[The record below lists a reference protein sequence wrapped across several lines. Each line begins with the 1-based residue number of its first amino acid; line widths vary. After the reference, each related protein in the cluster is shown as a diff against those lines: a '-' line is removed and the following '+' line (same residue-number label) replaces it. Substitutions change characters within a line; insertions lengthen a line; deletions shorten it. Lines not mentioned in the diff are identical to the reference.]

1 MERLILC
8 GGGHVSLE
16 VAHIARRLE
25 FELVVIDDRSE
36 FASPERFPMAAR
48 VVCAPFLEALDAL
61 GSRESDYYVIL
72 TRGHAHDRDC
82 LEHVLRGKYAYA
94 GMIGSRTKVAA
105 VKAALEAAGIARETL
120 DGVHSPIGLS
130 IGAQTPAEIAVS
142 IAAELVWERAR
153 RGPAAAPPA
162 AGESGVLCT
171 ITAKR
176 GSAPRGVGT
185 WMLVRPDGSV
195 LGTIGGGAVEH
206 LAVQEAKALWAHGGG
221 PVRRHYDLTP
231 GRPSWAWCAGAT
243 STWNS
248 RCANER
254 DHPVSSEQLSPLQ
267 AGPPASGGAAG
278 RASRV
283 AGHPPPN
290 GGRGGGARLCRYR

>member
-36 FASPERFPMAAR
+36 FASPERFAMAAR

-105 VKAALEAAGIARETL
+105 VKAALEAAGIAREIL
-120 DGVHSPIGLS
+120 DGVHSPIGLP

-142 IAAELVWERAR
+142 IAAELVQERAR
-153 RGPAAAPPA
+153 RGPAAVPPA
-162 AGESGVLCT
+162 VGEPGVLCT

-231 GRPSWAWCAGAT
+231 GAAELGMVC
-243 STWNS
+243 
-248 RCANER
+248 
-254 DHPVSSEQLSPLQ
+254 
-267 AGPPASGGAAG
+267 GGDIDVEFEV
-278 RASRV
+278 RK
-283 AGHPPPN
+283 
-290 GGRGGGARLCRYR
+290 

>member
-25 FELVVIDDRSE
+25 FELVIIDDRPE
-36 FASPERFPMAAR
+36 FASRDRFPMAGQ

-105 VKAALEAAGIARETL
+105 VKAALEAAGIAREIL
-120 DGVHSPIGLS
+120 DGVHSPIGLP

-153 RGPAAAPPA
+153 RGSAAAPARRTWKWSSSSWRRGRSTA
-162 AGESGVLCT
+162 ASSRKRQSSTPTSASKTEKTEGCT
-171 ITAKR
+171 WK
-176 GSAPRGVGT
+176 
-185 WMLVRPDGSV
+185 
-195 LGTIGGGAVEH
+195 
-206 LAVQEAKALWAHGGG
+206 
-221 PVRRHYDLTP
+221 
-231 GRPSWAWCAGAT
+231 
-243 STWNS
+243 
-248 RCANER
+248 
-254 DHPVSSEQLSPLQ
+254 SS
-267 AGPPASGGAAG
+267 
-278 RASRV
+278 
-283 AGHPPPN
+283 
-290 GGRGGGARLCRYR
+290 

>member
-16 VAHIARRLE
+16 VAHIAQRLE
-25 FELVVIDDRSE
+25 FELAVIDDRPE

-48 VVCAPFLEALDAL
+48 VVCAPFLKALDAL

-105 VKAALEAAGIARETL
+105 VKAALEAAGIAREIL

-142 IAAELVWERAR
+142 IAAELVQERAR

-162 AGESGVLCT
+162 AGEPGVLCT

-176 GSAPRGVGT
+176 GSAPRNVGT
-185 WMLVRPDGSV
+185 WMLVRPDGTV

-206 LAVQEAKALWAHGGG
+206 LAVQEAKALWTHGGG

-231 GRPSWAWCAGAT
+231 R
-243 STWNS
+243 
-248 RCANER
+248 
-254 DHPVSSEQLSPLQ
+254 
-267 AGPPASGGAAG
+267 AAELG
-278 RASRV
+278 MV
-283 AGHPPPN
+283 
-290 GGRGGGARLCRYR
+290 

>member
-142 IAAELVWERAR
+142 IAAELVWERA
-153 RGPAAAPPA
+153 
-162 AGESGVLCT
+162 
-171 ITAKR
+171 
-176 GSAPRGVGT
+176 
-185 WMLVRPDGSV
+185 
-195 LGTIGGGAVEH
+195 
-206 LAVQEAKALWAHGGG
+206 
-221 PVRRHYDLTP
+221 
-231 GRPSWAWCAGAT
+231 
-243 STWNS
+243 
-248 RCANER
+248 
-254 DHPVSSEQLSPLQ
+254 
-267 AGPPASGGAAG
+267 
-278 RASRV
+278 
-283 AGHPPPN
+283 
-290 GGRGGGARLCRYR
+290 

>member
-25 FELVVIDDRSE
+25 FEPVVIDDRPE
-36 FASPERFPMAAR
+36 FASRDRFPMAGQ

-82 LEHVLRGKYAYA
+82 LEHVLRGKYAYV

-105 VKAALEAAGIARETL
+105 VKAALEAAGIAREIL
-120 DGVHSPIGLS
+120 DGVHSPIGLP

-142 IAAELVWERAR
+142 IAAELVQERAR

-162 AGESGVLCT
+162 AGE
-171 ITAKR
+171 I
-176 GSAPRGVGT
+176 
-185 WMLVRPDGSV
+185 
-195 LGTIGGGAVEH
+195 
-206 LAVQEAKALWAHGGG
+206 
-221 PVRRHYDLTP
+221 
-231 GRPSWAWCAGAT
+231 
-243 STWNS
+243 
-248 RCANER
+248 
-254 DHPVSSEQLSPLQ
+254 
-267 AGPPASGGAAG
+267 G
-278 RASRV
+278 RAHV
-283 AGHPPPN
+283 
-290 GGRGGGARLCRYR
+290 

>member
-25 FELVVIDDRSE
+25 FELVIIDDRPE
-36 FASPERFPMAAR
+36 FASRDRFPMAGQ

-105 VKAALEAAGIARETL
+105 VKAALEAAGIAREIL
-120 DGVHSPIGLS
+120 DGVHSPIGLP

-142 IAAELVWERAR
+142 IVVEHGGSGSELAAI
-153 RGPAAAPPA
+153 AADILSYYFSSQ
-162 AGESGVLCT
+162 GTREE
-171 ITAKR
+171 I
-176 GSAPRGVGT
+176 PRENT
-185 WMLVRPDGSV
+185 LVR
-195 LGTIGGGAVEH
+195 
-206 LAVQEAKALWAHGGG
+206 
-221 PVRRHYDLTP
+221 
-231 GRPSWAWCAGAT
+231 
-243 STWNS
+243 
-248 RCANER
+248 
-254 DHPVSSEQLSPLQ
+254 
-267 AGPPASGGAAG
+267 
-278 RASRV
+278 
-283 AGHPPPN
+283 
-290 GGRGGGARLCRYR
+290 

>member
-105 VKAALEAAGIARETL
+105 VKAAGIAREIL

-142 IAAELVWERAR
+142 IAAELVQERAR

-162 AGESGVLCT
+162 AGEPGVLCT

-176 GSAPRGVGT
+176 GSAPRNVGT
-185 WMLVRPDGSV
+185 WMLVRPDGTV

-206 LAVQEAKALWAHGGG
+206 LAVQEAKALWTHGG
-221 PVRRHYDLTP
+221 PA
-231 GRPSWAWCAGAT
+231 RPSWAWYAGAT
-243 STWNS
+243 STWNL

-267 AGPPASGGAAG
+267 AGPPAPGGAAG
-278 RASRV
+278 RAPRV

-290 GGRGGGARLCRYR
+290 GGRGGGARLCRYL

>member
-25 FELVVIDDRSE
+25 FELVVIDDRPE
-36 FASPERFPMAAR
+36 FASRERFSMAGQ

-61 GSRESDYYVIL
+61 
-72 TRGHAHDRDC
+72 
-82 LEHVLRGKYAYA
+82 
-94 GMIGSRTKVAA
+94 GSRTKVAA
-105 VKAALEAAGIARETL
+105 VKAALEAAGIAREIL

-142 IAAELVWERAR
+142 IAAELVQERAR

-162 AGESGVLCT
+162 AGEPGVLCT

-176 GSAPRGVGT
+176 GSAPRNVGT

-231 GRPSWAWCAGAT
+231 GAAELGMVC
-243 STWNS
+243 
-248 RCANER
+248 
-254 DHPVSSEQLSPLQ
+254 
-267 AGPPASGGAAG
+267 GGDIDVEFEV
-278 RASRV
+278 RK
-283 AGHPPPN
+283 
-290 GGRGGGARLCRYR
+290 